1 MKECFEWIESWCD
14 HTEKEDLPRVLL
26 IGDSITRGYQACVR
40 TLLSG
45 TFYVDYIATSYA
57 IDTSF
62 YYTLIREFARDSHYN
77 LIHIN
82 HGLHGIHVSR
92 EVYEERMREL
102 LSELRTTGAAP
113 ILATTT
119 VAYEEKSDI
128 LSAAWTPRISER
140 NEALRALAEELSLP
154 IDDLYR
160 VSLAIPMSDRSP
172 DGIHYTATGFH
183 TLAENVVKNIKTAW
197 KK

>member
-1 MKECFEWIESWCD
+1 
-14 HTEKEDLPRVLL
+14 
-26 IGDSITRGYQACVR
+26 
-40 TLLSG
+40 
-45 TFYVDYIATSYA
+45 
-57 IDTSF
+57 
-62 YYTLIREFARDSHYN
+62 
-77 LIHIN
+77 
-82 HGLHGIHVSR
+82 
-92 EVYEERMREL
+92 MREL
-102 LSELRTTGAAP
+102 LSELRTTGAAL

-140 NEALRALAEELSLP
+140 NEALRALAEEFSLP

-183 TLAENVVKNIKTAW
+183 ALAESVVKSIKTAW
-197 KK
+197 EK